1 MEKVIRYHLQA
12 FLYIIFT
19 WLELSCPLY
28 IVVAVDIAIHGSL
41 TEKLE
46 NASKKEAIDITNIL
60 P

>member
-1 MEKVIRYHLQA
+1 MA